1 MWRSDVR
8 KRNHRCGESRFI
20 ERQVKGRGSLHGPL
34 CLSVTTR
41 HIAKRQ
47 LRRLN
52 AGVQRIWHLQ
62 LGRSRGLPT
71 LRRKARLVFR
81 SQDFRAP
88 QIIFRVNVPLRL
100 LLARTFLACGFR
112 SVLRFLG
119 AALRRTKEQTRAK
132 QNVEATPKRLAEGHL
147 GVHVSLAET
156 GEVSL
161 FHWQP
166 NSRDIRWRNTN
177 QSEAPWHRH
186 FCR

>member
-47 LRRLN
+47 LRQLN

-71 LRRKARLVFR
+71 LRGKARFVFR

-88 QIIFRVNVPLRL
+88 QIIFRVNMLSRL

-112 SVLRFLG
+112 RVRRFLG
-119 AALRRTKEQTRAK
+119 AALRRTEQQT
-132 QNVEATPKRLAEGHL
+132 
-147 GVHVSLAET
+147 
-156 GEVSL
+156 
-161 FHWQP
+161 
-166 NSRDIRWRNTN
+166 
-177 QSEAPWHRH
+177 
-186 FCR
+186 